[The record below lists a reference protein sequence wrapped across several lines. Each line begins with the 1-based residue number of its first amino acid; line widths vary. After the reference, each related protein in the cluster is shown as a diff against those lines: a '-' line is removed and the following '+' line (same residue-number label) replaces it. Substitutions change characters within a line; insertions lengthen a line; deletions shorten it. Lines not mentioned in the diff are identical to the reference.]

1 MGNGTKITGFV
12 LMALACA
19 AVDKGDRQP
28 LLPAQI
34 GAMGTRHRGEKGV
47 CPLCSKPEIVWV
59 EKVWSSAPHNAF
71 TDLVRYK
78 ERWFCALREGQA
90 QRSPDGAIRILT
102 SLDGE
107 VWKSAARIASPEG
120 DLRYPK
126 LSASTDGRL
135 MLVAVAERQG
145 VVWERHQSLLWLS
158 PDGRTWGAPMSVC
171 EPNVQLGRLAWH
183 NRMAFGAGYGNVREE
198 FLRIYAAHQPDKFVA
213 LTPKILTGQAP
224 GEASLLFLEDGS
236 ALCLAQRDAQST
248 TAALGRAKPPYRGW
262 TWTGLNVNLESP
274 NMLMLPDSRI
284 VAAGRVTSG
293 GKSRIALLWLDPED
307 DQLREFLALPSGGEA
322 GYPGLAWHDGLL
334 WVSYHSSHDGKTGI
348 YVAKVRTGD
357 K

>member
-1 MGNGTKITGFV
+1 MGHATKITGIV
-12 LMALACA
+12 LIALACA
-19 AVDKGDRQP
+19 AAPK
-28 LLPAQI
+28 PAP
-34 GAMGTRHRGEKGV
+34 K
-47 CPLCSKPEIVWV
+47 KPEVVWL

-78 ERWFCALREGQA
+78 ERWYCALREGQA
-90 QRSPDGAIRILT
+90 ARSADGAIRILT

-107 VWKSAARIASPEG
+107 VWKPAARIASPGG

-135 MLVAVAERQG
+135 MLVAVEERQG
-145 VVWERHQSLLWLS
+145 IVWERHQSLLWLS

-171 EPNVQLGRLAWH
+171 EPNVQLGRLTWH
-183 NRMAFGAGYGNVREE
+183 NGLAFGAGYSSAHEE
-198 FLRIYAAHQPDKFVA
+198 YLRIYAARQPDRFEA
-213 LTPKILTGQAP
+213 LTPKIFSGQAP

-236 ALCLAQRDAQST
+236 ALCLAQRGARGA

-262 TWTGLNVNLESP
+262 MWTDLNVNLESP
-274 NMLMLPDSRI
+274 NMLMLPDSKI

-293 GKSRIALLWLDPED
+293 GKSHLALLWLDPED
-307 DQLREFLALPSGGEA
+307 NQLREFLTLQSGGDA
-322 GYPGLAWHDGLL
+322 GGPGLAWRDGLL
-334 WVSYHSSHDGKTGI
+334 WVSYYSSHDGKAGV
-348 YVAKVRTGD
+348 YVAKVRIGE